1 MCIGFNCCWL
11 EFSSN
16 SMHVIPL
23 TSKRRHLDITQ
34 RGVPRAGSNAVR
46 GVPVA
51 SLADGACPAMMR
63 AGWTSSHRRRSPRW
77 STTTLA
83 SAMAAARCRWRLRS
97 TRRRLSALLH
107 TDCLTAVGPARER
120 RHTPPPR
127 RRRPPGQRS
136 SATDGRAVYWRRQ
149 PRRWR
154 RRHRE
159 RGQRWGYGQKSDE
172 RAATSTKSTARTTS
186 NSLAC
191 PPKWTPLTAKDG
203 ASQAA
208 ATRAPTGPQSFLDNS
223 GAIGGPDQCRRPPP
237 SLGAHA
243 AGKGPWLAQGG
254 QGGGRPRPPLPRARH
269 HHPTS
274 TAPSTPAADGR
285 DGGRRS
291 RRPTGRLRRATQ
303 APNPA
308 PRRR

>member
-1 MCIGFNCCWL
+1 
-11 EFSSN
+11 
-16 SMHVIPL
+16 MHVIPL

-34 RGVPRAGSNAVR
+34 RGVPRAGTNAVR

-97 TRRRLSALLH
+97 PRRRLSALLH
-107 TDCLTAVGPARER
+107 ADCLMAVGPARER

-136 SATDGRAVYWRRQ
+136 SATHGHAVSWRRQ

-159 RGQRWGYGQKSDE
+159 RGRRWGYGQKSDE

-208 ATRAPTGPQSFLDNS
+208 ATRAPTGPQSFLNNS
-223 GAIGGPDQCRRPPP
+223 GAIGGPDQCRRLPP

-243 AGKGPWLAQGG
+243 AGKGPWLARGG

-269 HHPTS
+269 HHPTR
-274 TAPSTPAADGR
+274 PS
-285 DGGRRS
+285 S
-291 RRPTGRLRRATQ
+291 RPTASGSANRSARRCSPAWTLATLTCRPPS
-303 APNPA
+303 AS
-308 PRRR
+308 